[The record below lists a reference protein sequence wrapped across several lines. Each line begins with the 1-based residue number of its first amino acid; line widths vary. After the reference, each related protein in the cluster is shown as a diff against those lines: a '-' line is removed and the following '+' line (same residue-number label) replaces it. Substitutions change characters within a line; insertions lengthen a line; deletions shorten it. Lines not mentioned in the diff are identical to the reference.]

1 MTILQTHKETNIFI
15 SSKKYQAQDS
25 DIYMTVS
32 EPSDKNSTKKTIER
46 LNNNNNNN
54 NNNNSY
60 PDAGLSKQVAERV
73 CSVPLGIFYI

>member
-1 MTILQTHKETNIFI
+1 
-15 SSKKYQAQDS
+15 
-25 DIYMTVS
+25 MTVS
-32 EPSDKNSTKKTIER
+32 EPSDKNSTKKTTER
-46 LNNNNNNN
+46 LNNNNN

>member
-1 MTILQTHKETNIFI
+1 
-15 SSKKYQAQDS
+15 
-25 DIYMTVS
+25 MTVS
-32 EPSDKNSTKKTIER
+32 EPSDKD
-46 LNNNNNNN
+46 NNNNN

>member
-1 MTILQTHKETNIFI
+1 
-15 SSKKYQAQDS
+15 
-25 DIYMTVS
+25 MTVS

-46 LNNNNNNN
+46 LNNDNNN

>member
-1 MTILQTHKETNIFI
+1 
-15 SSKKYQAQDS
+15 
-25 DIYMTVS
+25 VS
-32 EPSDKNSTKKTIER
+32 EPSDKNRTKKTIKR
-46 LNNNNNNN
+46 MNNNN

>member
-1 MTILQTHKETNIFI
+1 
-15 SSKKYQAQDS
+15 
-25 DIYMTVS
+25 VS

-46 LNNNNNNN
+46 MNNNNN

>member
-1 MTILQTHKETNIFI
+1 
-15 SSKKYQAQDS
+15 
-25 DIYMTVS
+25 MTVS
-32 EPSDKNSTKKTIER
+32 EPSDKNSTKKTTER
-46 LNNNNNNN
+46 LNNNN

>member
-1 MTILQTHKETNIFI
+1 MTILQTHKETNISI

-32 EPSDKNSTKKTIER
+32 EPSDKNRTKKTIKR
-46 LNNNNNNN
+46 MNNNNN

>member
-32 EPSDKNSTKKTIER
+32 EPSDKNSTKKTTER
-46 LNNNNNNN
+46 LNNNN

>member
-15 SSKKYQAQDS
+15 SSKKYQTQDS

-32 EPSDKNSTKKTIER
+32 EPSDKNSTKKTIKR
-46 LNNNNNNN
+46 MDNNN

-73 CSVPLGIFYI
+73 CSVPLGIFCI

>member
-1 MTILQTHKETNIFI
+1 MAILQTHKETNIFI

-25 DIYMTVS
+25 DIYMTVP

-46 LNNNNNNN
+46 LNNNSN

-73 CSVPLGIFYI
+73 CSVPLGIFCI

>member
-15 SSKKYQAQDS
+15 SSKKYQTQDS

-46 LNNNNNNN
+46 MNNNNN

-60 PDAGLSKQVAERV
+60 PDEGLSKQVAERV
-73 CSVPLGIFYI
+73 CSVPLGIFCI

>member
-1 MTILQTHKETNIFI
+1 
-15 SSKKYQAQDS
+15 
-25 DIYMTVS
+25 MTVS

-46 LNNNNNNN
+46 LNN

-73 CSVPLGIFYI
+73 CSVPLGIFCI

>member
-15 SSKKYQAQDS
+15 SSKKYQTQDS

-46 LNNNNNNN
+46 LNNDNNN

>member
-1 MTILQTHKETNIFI
+1 
-15 SSKKYQAQDS
+15 
-25 DIYMTVS
+25 MTVS

-46 LNNNNNNN
+46 MNNNN

>member
-1 MTILQTHKETNIFI
+1 MTILQTHKETKIFI

-32 EPSDKNSTKKTIER
+32 EPSDKDSTKKTIER
-46 LNNNNNNN
+46 MNNNNN

-73 CSVPLGIFYI
+73 CSVPLGIFCI

>member
-15 SSKKYQAQDS
+15 SWKKYQAQDF

-32 EPSDKNSTKKTIER
+32 EPSDKNTTKKTIER
-46 LNNNNNNN
+46 MN

-73 CSVPLGIFYI
+73 CSVPLGIFCIYPCDKR

>member
-1 MTILQTHKETNIFI
+1 
-15 SSKKYQAQDS
+15 
-25 DIYMTVS
+25 MTVS

-46 LNNNNNNN
+46 LNNNN